1 VKRSPGFSIALILG
15 VLAVTPAGVALPAA
29 AQSTKPVTLK
39 VLTIIPYLSYLPF
52 YLAMDKG
59 LYREEKL
66 EIEHIEFRGGGDTG
80 RAFIG
85 GAGDL
90 MIASLDHVL
99 KFRSQGRDVVAIGG
113 MEVMNSYVLMAK
125 KGTPYTSLASLKGRK
140 IGITSPGG
148 QADLTLRFSL
158 KEAGI
163 EPGRD
168 VELVVVGGGAAG
180 KAALDHGQVDAMMLF
195 DPLLTALLQQPDK
208 YQAVEDWR
216 KQEYMSLA
224 VIAKR
229 EWLTPNKEVAKRF
242 MAVTVKAMK
251 LVQNPEV
258 ALEAAKTRFKELD
271 SAVLKGAVEG
281 LLPRLSRDGTIPR
294 QAVKN
299 IVDGQVFAGIVP
311 KALPYEE
318 MVDLSLL
325 PQ

>member
-1 VKRSPGFSIALILG
+1 
-15 VLAVTPAGVALPAA
+15 
-29 AQSTKPVTLK
+29 
-39 VLTIIPYLSYLPF
+39 
-52 YLAMDKG
+52 MDKG
-59 LYREEKL
+59 MYREEKL
-66 EIEHIEFRGGGDTG
+66 EVEHIEFRGGGDTG

-99 KFRSQGRDVVAIGG
+99 KFRTQGRDVVAIGG

-125 KGTPYTSLASLKGRK
+125 KGAPFTSLASLKGKK

-148 QADLTLRFSL
+148 QADLTLRYSL
-158 KEAGI
+158 KAAGI
-163 EPGRD
+163 EAGRD
-168 VELVVVGGGAAG
+168 VELLVVGGGAAG

-195 DPLLTALLQQPDK
+195 DPLLTSMLQQPDK

-216 KQEYMSLA
+216 KQAYMSLA

-229 EWLTPNKEVAKRF
+229 EWLAQNQEVARRF
-242 MAVTVKAMK
+242 LAVTVKAMK

-258 ALEAAKTRFKELD
+258 ALEAARARFKELD
-271 SAVLKGAVEG
+271 AVVLKGAVEG

-294 QAVKN
+294 EAVKN
-299 IVDGQVFAGIVP
+299 IVDGQVFAGVVP

-318 MVDLSLL
+318 MIDLGFL
-325 PQ
+325 PR